1 MTDLAERLRLLQS
14 DFAEARIPTDSPG
27 FYEDRGFIRREQKDP
42 TYLDNYARFVQWQPY
57 RPAYLETAEQ
67 TIYVV
72 AAEMQLALQLD
83 GTPDG
88 YNEAPFVMS
97 RMLEREGIWN
107 YVVRGTLS
115 LGFPAGSGFA
125 PYSFWSVG
133 VDGGTNGECGYKWVY
148 APPFRVIDITIQAQD
163 YPCPVTHLLPKTVLE
178 KDTEAVAGDPAEM
191 LSPAAVDELRRAGL
205 SLEEG
210 LDRFAPTFRSRF
222 APDFPAQAF
231 SRGGVRFKYVPT
243 SVIAADESLE
253 QFQGFVSKGRSAS
266 QLYDREIRPR
276 LAKD

>member
-1 MTDLAERLRLLQS
+1 MADVAERLRQLQG
-14 DFAEARIPTDSPG
+14 DFAAARISTDSPG
-27 FYEDRGFIRREQKDP
+27 FYEEPGFVRREQKDP

-57 RPAYLETAEQ
+57 TPAYLETAEQ
-67 TIYVV
+67 AIYVV

-83 GTPDG
+83 GTRDG
-88 YNEAPFVMS
+88 YDETPFVMS
-97 RMLEREGIWN
+97 RMLEQEGIWN
-107 YVVRGTLS
+107 YVVRGTLT
-115 LGFPAGSGFA
+115 LTFPPGSGFA

-133 VDGGTNGECGYKWVY
+133 VDGGSNVECGYKWVY

-163 YPCPVTHLLPKTVLE
+163 YPCPVTHLLPKTMFE
-178 KDTEAVAGDPAEM
+178 KDAEATVGDPAEM

-205 SLEEG
+205 SLEDG
-210 LDRFAPTFRSRF
+210 LDRFSPTFRSRF

-243 SVIAADESLE
+243 AVIASDASLE
-253 QFQGFVSKGRSAS
+253 QFQGFASKGRSAS
-266 QLYDREIRPR
+266 QLYAQEIRPR

>member
-1 MTDLAERLRLLQS
+1 MTDLAERLRHLQS
-14 DFAEARIPTDSPG
+14 DFSAARIPTDSPG

-42 TYLDNYARFVQWQPY
+42 TYLDNYARFVQWQSY

-67 TIYVV
+67 TVYVV
-72 AAEMQLALQLD
+72 TAEMQLALQLD
-83 GTPDG
+83 GTREG
-88 YNEAPFVMS
+88 YDEAPFVMS

-107 YVVRGTLS
+107 YVVRGTLTLS
-115 LGFPAGSGFA
+115 FPSGSGFA
-125 PYSFWSVG
+125 PYSFWSIG
-133 VDGGTNGECGYKWVY
+133 VDGGAKIECGYKWVY
-148 APPFRVIDITIQAQD
+148 APPFRVVDITIQVQD
-163 YPCPVTHLLPKTVLE
+163 YPWPVTHLLPKTVLE

-222 APDFPAQAF
+222 APDFPAHVF
-231 SRGGVRFKYVPT
+231 SRGGVQFKYVPT
-243 SVIAADESLE
+243 AIIASDASLE

-266 QLYDREIRPR
+266 QIYSQEIRPR
-276 LAKD
+276 LTKD